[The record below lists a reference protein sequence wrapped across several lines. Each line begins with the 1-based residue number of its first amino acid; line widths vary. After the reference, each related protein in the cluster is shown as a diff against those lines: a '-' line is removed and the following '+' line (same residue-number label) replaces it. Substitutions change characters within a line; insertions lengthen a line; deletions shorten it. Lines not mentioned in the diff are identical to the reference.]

1 MLFAESRDG
10 GDRPWMMFN
19 MVASVDGATAVE
31 GSATPL
37 NDPDDK
43 ALFHA
48 LRTLPDMILVGAET
62 VRAEDYG
69 PARLDDD
76 EIARRR
82 EKALDD
88 LPRLVVATRSADLD
102 PSARLFSDPANRPLV
117 VTSTDADSSRVEVL
131 AEVAEVAQ
139 LEDLSPSGILERLDD
154 ADVILC
160 EGGPT
165 LNAALLHEGLVDEL
179 FLSLAPKL
187 AGGSH
192 PLTAVAGVPLPEPA
206 ELRLVSALR
215 GQSSL
220 FLRYR
225 VLHEGLQS

>member
-43 ALFHA
+43 NLFRA
-48 LRTLPDMILVGAET
+48 LRSIPDMILVGAET

-69 PARLDDD
+69 PVRLADDQ
-76 EIARRR
+76 IAKRR
-82 EKALDD
+82 EEGLDD
-88 LPRLVVATRSADLD
+88 LPRLVIATRGADLD
-102 PSARLFSDPANRPLV
+102 PAARVFSDDENPPLI
-117 VTSTDADSSRVEVL
+117 VTGTDVDRMRVEAL
-131 AEVAEVAQ
+131 GDVAEVAQ
-139 LEDLSPSGILERLDD
+139 IEDLSPSGILDRLDD

-165 LNAALLHEGLVDEL
+165 LNGQFFASSLVDEINL
-179 FLSLAPKL
+179 TIAPQVVSGRSSRI
-187 AGGSH
+187 AHGE
-192 PLTAVAGVPLPEPA
+192 VADPPLPM
-206 ELRLVSALR
+206 RLARMLI
-215 GQSSL
+215 GDASL
-220 FLRYR
+220 FLRYLR
-225 VLHEGLQS
+225 D